1 MSHNS
6 DSSEGKKKRSGS
18 ASNEPEPKLKKYT
31 YEALRNPDCLRL
43 IKLRP
48 ARHQQEDI
56 DLEIIQV
63 SIDELTSGESS
74 EDIKRERNK
83 TLNGNHGIDAEVII
97 KKEPVDD
104 VDTDNSS
111 SSDDDSDDGNSDR
124 GGGGSVHSQTKPEIE
139 IPGKH
144 LSYEA
149 VSWYWGKEPD
159 DQVLRVHDGDRVRE
173 IRVSPNLRNALW
185 ALRKSNLVRY
195 LWIDAICINQKNTQ
209 ERNEQVPRMD
219 KIYGMADNVCIWLGD
234 ADEDSNLAMSFI
246 PKVLEL
252 WDFDKLIEN
261 KEMSKNWAALITLMK
276 RPWFSRRWVVQEIAL
291 SPRGGTI
298 YCGKKYASWQDFADA
313 VSLFVEVESATH
325 RLSEVMV
332 LDKDF
337 GNIPEFFG
345 DVSSLGAALL
355 VDATSNL
362 FRDEYSTTTGRR
374 KALSERKP
382 LSSLEYL
389 VSRLPVFEAS
399 QPRDTIYA
407 LLAISRD
414 TTPENIETGAN
425 ALGHSRKE
433 KQALL
438 AFAPAR
444 GFMKQGYNVDYKLP
458 VIDVY
463 QQFIQFSIGKSDP
476 LRALDIICRPWAPR
490 VLKSHD
496 DPDFLSVP
504 SKKRG
509 KKAYKNDQEIPLPS
523 WIPGLSGAAFQMVE
537 HPTLGLRM
545 ERQNADPLVGLPDQ
559 SGHRTYS
566 AAGDRKLDL
575 QKVKFRKW
583 KILENPKSHYPV
595 YSMWASGFILDEV
608 STVEHLAQNGNFP
621 YRWLWAGGWV
631 DTDQYPEESFWRTL
645 VADRGHLGRNP
656 PTYFPRACRESM
668 KFKAKTMSPTGGN
681 LDTKKMIN
689 EGRCTIVA
697 EFLRRMQEVIWNR
710 QLMKTK
716 DNRLGLVRDDVSP
729 GFKVCIL
736 YGCSVPVIL
745 REITKTPLELENELE
760 ELYEEWQAQLEASV
774 KNLQAIWRRHKLRK
788 SSNAKGKAPSNASNP
803 ENAADS
809 IFALNNETETG
820 EPRIT
825 SKDIVEDP
833 SSALLV
839 EDRIEGS
846 SIERKDAHVNTTTA
860 EPPQRSK
867 TFLDM
872 TEQEREKLRAN
883 WRKEFENREQRVK
896 ENIKVSLV
904 SPTYYR
910 FLGEC
915 YVHGMMNGEAIK
927 LQNQEHIKEA
937 VFELR

>member
-6 DSSEGKKKRSGS
+6 SGSSEGTRERSGS
-18 ASNEPEPKLKKYT
+18 ASTEPEPKLKKYI
-31 YEALRNPDCLRL
+31 YKRLRNPDCLRL

-48 ARHQQEDI
+48 ARDQQEDI

-63 SIDELTSGESS
+63 SIDELTSRESS
-74 EDIKRERNK
+74 EDTKGERNK
-83 TLNGNHGIDAEVII
+83 TLNGNHGIDSELAR

-104 VDTDNSS
+104 DDNDNDDTDNNGSS
-111 SSDDDSDDGNSDR
+111 GDDSDDCASGR
-124 GGGGSVHSQTKPEIE
+124 GGGGSVQSRIKSQIG
-139 IPGKH
+139 IPGRQ

-149 VSWYWGKEPD
+149 VSWCWGKESD
-159 DQVLRVHDGDRVRE
+159 DQVLRVHDGDHVRE
-173 IRVSPNLRNALW
+173 FRVSPNLRNALW
-185 ALRKSNLVRY
+185 ALRKSNVVRY
-195 LWIDAICINQKNTQ
+195 LWMDAICINQKNTE

-252 WDFDKLIEN
+252 WDFDTLIEN

-291 SPRGGTI
+291 SPSAGTI
-298 YCGKKYASWQDFADA
+298 YCGKKHASWQDFADA

-362 FRDEYSTTTGRR
+362 FRDKYSTTTGRR
-374 KALSERKP
+374 KALAERKP

-389 VSRLPVFEAS
+389 VSRLPVFEAT

-414 TTPENIETGAN
+414 TSPEHIETGPN
-425 ALGHSRKE
+425 SPGHSRE
-433 KQALL
+433 ETHALRV
-438 AFAPAR
+438 FAPPAR
-444 GFMKQGYNVDYKLP
+444 GFMKQSYNVDYKLP

-463 QQFIQFSIGKSDP
+463 QQFIQFSIRKSDP

-496 DPDFLSVP
+496 DPDYLSLP
-504 SKKRG
+504 SKRRG
-509 KKAYKNDQEIPLPS
+509 KKVFKGDQEIPLPS
-523 WIPGLSGAAFQMVE
+523 WIPALSGAAFQMAE

-566 AAGDRKLDL
+566 AAGDRALNL
-575 QKVKFRKW
+575 ETVKFRKW
-583 KILENPKSHYPV
+583 KFFENPKSHYPV
-595 YSMWASGFILDEV
+595 YSMWVSGFVLDEV

-621 YRWLWAGGWV
+621 YQWLWAGGW
-631 DTDQYPEESFWRTL
+631 TNMDQYPEESFWRTL
-645 VADRGHLGRNP
+645 VADRGHLGLNP
-656 PTYFPRACRESM
+656 PTYFPRACKEAM
-668 KFKAKTMSPTGGN
+668 KFKAKTMSRTGGN
-681 LDTKKMIN
+681 LDTNKLIH

-710 QLMKTK
+710 QLMRTK

-745 REITKTPLELENELE
+745 REIPKSQLELETEQNELFE
-760 ELYEEWQAQLEASV
+760 ERWIQLKNSV
-774 KNLQAIWRRHKLRK
+774 SSLQAIWRENRDRK
-788 SSNAKGKAPSNASNP
+788 RSNAKGKAPSNGSNS
-803 ENAADS
+803 ENTADPS
-809 IFALNNETETG
+809 RALNNETETG
-820 EPRIT
+820 EGRNPF
-825 SKDIVEDP
+825 EGP
-833 SSALLV
+833 SSASLV
-839 EDRIEGS
+839 EDGIEQS
-846 SIERKDAHVNTTTA
+846 NIETKHVYVNTTA
-860 EPPQRSK
+860 KPPQRSG
-867 TFLDM
+867 TLPDN
-872 TEQEREKLRAN
+872 TEHVK
-883 WRKEFENREQRVK
+883 KEELRVK
-896 ENIKVSLV
+896 WMEDFEKRKQEGKEKVKPS
-904 SPTYYR
+904 YYR

-915 YVHGMMNGEAIK
+915 YVHGMMNGEAIG

-937 VFELR
+937 LFEL

>member
-1 MSHNS
+1 MTMSQNS
-6 DSSEGKKKRSGS
+6 DSSEGTERRYTST
-18 ASNEPEPKLKKYT
+18 SNEPEPKLKKYT
-31 YEALRNPDCLRL
+31 YKPLQNPDCLRL

-56 DLEIIQV
+56 DLEIIHV
-63 SIDELTSGESS
+63 AIDELTSRESS
-74 EDIKRERNK
+74 RDITRQRNS
-83 TLNGNHGIDAEVII
+83 TLRGNHGIDAE
-97 KKEPVDD
+97 PVTNETLVEDD
-104 VDTDNSS
+104 DADNSDS
-111 SSDDDSDDGNSDR
+111 SDGDSDDDTVGS
-124 GGGGSVHSQTKPEIE
+124 GGGGSIYNQTRLEVNLPAKQ
-139 IPGKH
+139 

-159 DQVLRVHDGDRVRE
+159 NQILRVHDGDRVRE
-173 IRVSPNLRNALW
+173 FRVSPNLRNALW
-185 ALRKSNLVRY
+185 ALRKSNVVRY

-234 ADEDSNLAMSFI
+234 ADQDSNLAMSFI

-252 WDFDKLIEN
+252 WDFDTLIEN

-291 SPRGGTI
+291 SPSGGTI
-298 YCGKKYASWQDFADA
+298 YCGKKHASWQDFADA

-362 FRDEYSTTTGRR
+362 FRDGYSTTMARS
-374 KALSERKP
+374 KALAERKP

-389 VSRLPVFEAS
+389 VSRLSVFEAS

-414 TTPENIETGAN
+414 TSPENIKTGAN
-425 ALGHSRKE
+425 APEHSREE
-433 KQALL
+433 KHALL
-438 AFAPAR
+438 AFSPAR

-463 QQFIQFSIGKSDP
+463 QQFIQFSIAKSDP

-496 DPDFLSVP
+496 DPDFLSVR
-504 SKKRG
+504 SKKKG
-509 KKAYKNDQEIPLPS
+509 KKEYKGDQEIPLPS

-566 AAGDRKLDL
+566 AAGDRALNPET
-575 QKVKFRKW
+575 VKFRKW
-583 KILENPKSHYPV
+583 KFFENPKSHYPV
-595 YSMWASGFILDEV
+595 YSMWVPGFVLDEV

-621 YRWLWAGGWV
+621 YQWLWAGGWV
-631 DTDQYPEESFWRTL
+631 DMNQYPEESFWRTL

-656 PTYFPRACRESM
+656 PTYYPRACRESM
-668 KFKAKTMSPTGGN
+668 KFKAKTMSRTGGN
-681 LDTKKMIN
+681 LDTKKLIN

-710 QLMKTK
+710 QLMRTK
-716 DNRLGLVRDDVSP
+716 DKRLGLVRDDVSP
-729 GFKVCIL
+729 GFKICIL

-745 REITKTPLELENELE
+745 REIPKSQLELETEQKE
-760 ELYEEWQAQLEASV
+760 RYEEWWSQLESSV
-774 KNLQAIWRRHKLRK
+774 SKLQAIWRENRLRK
-788 SSNAKGKAPSNASNP
+788 KPNAKGKAPVNASNS
-803 ENAADS
+803 ENGADTGR
-809 IFALNNETETG
+809 ALQDETEPERSTNPP
-820 EPRIT
+820 E
-825 SKDIVEDP
+825 DIVDDP
-833 SSALLV
+833 SSAT
-839 EDRIEGS
+839 
-846 SIERKDAHVNTTTA
+846 SIEIGVEESSVETKDVHANTPTA
-860 EPPQRSK
+860 EPLQRSK
-867 TFLDM
+867 TLLEM
-872 TEQEREKLRAN
+872 TDQEREELRAN
-883 WRKEFENREQRVK
+883 WREAFETRKERVK
-896 ENIKVSLV
+896 AFLV

-910 FLGEC
+910 FHGEC
-915 YVHGMMNGEAIK
+915 YVHGMMNGEAIG
-927 LQNQEHIKEA
+927 LQNEKHIKET